1 MVLKWGYKPDGTR
14 AGNGGL
20 GGGGGGASSGSAPGI
35 GAGTIGLGDNSGINS
50 GNNGSGNSTDHDAGC
65 GCPGGAGGANT
76 GGGGGGGAGRGGGG
90 AGGSGIVVMNYQVA
104 NPTYGEYNLS
114 INTGAGDV
122 DLNGDLANIGSLD
135 ITSTS
140 AASEILGIIST
151 DTIITKAG
159 AGTLTLSAANT
170 YTGDTTISAGTLKVT
185 GTLAD
190 TTDVSVASGA
200 TYDVDQ
206 TDTIQSLSGAGTI
219 NIASTN
225 TLTFG
230 DANDKTIDGVIE
242 GDGSIIKA
250 GGIDLHLKQHQ
261 HLHR

>member
-1 MVLKWGYKPDGTR
+1 
-14 AGNGGL
+14 
-20 GGGGGGASSGSAPGI
+20 
-35 GAGTIGLGDNSGINS
+35 
-50 GNNGSGNSTDHDAGC
+50 
-65 GCPGGAGGANT
+65 
-76 GGGGGGGAGRGGGG
+76 
-90 AGGSGIVVMNYQVA
+90 MN
-104 NPTYGEYNLS
+104 
-114 INTGAGDV
+114 
-122 DLNGDLANIGSLD
+122 
-135 ITSTS
+135 
-140 AASEILGIIST
+140 
-151 DTIITKAG
+151 
-159 AGTLTLSAANT
+159 AGTLTFSGASDYTFDQQISGAGDLVKANNNTLSLSGTNT